1 VSSPIDR
8 SVRYLNALGGAST
21 SRVLNLM
28 SIARGHA
35 DDPDH
40 KAKPLFASPVF
51 NRAMILRHRVRADE
65 TYLFHSRRTVA
76 TKIIVPFDERD
87 LKLGG
92 RSFFVDQ
99 RGYHETMR
107 EVGNYRDDSSVDRDL
122 EILRLVDGLPSLDPF
137 LLREHLR
144 MNQFAVGDAYF
155 QIAVAD
161 RKRMYDFVSK
171 NIQALIALATGASGA
186 NAYSSS
192 TSKLVSALLSTEVDE
207 KLEPLRL
214 TLGLAGEDFREG
226 VFSWRG
232 FLYYKWSMTDFWP
245 QVGHVLREL
254 KNINPNNIQTAEMGA
269 YIPNA
274 KKVIIE
280 NVKKAG
286 HDVGTSLKTYDAAY
300 DQLVANSNPR
310 AFRDFLLSAPRMFLD
325 LGEKI
330 GAISHI
336 VSFWRYRFPK
346 NQPVRIDAEEVAAIF
361 QDFESSLGV
370 APPMSFAAAS

>member
-1 VSSPIDR
+1 MTTVDR
-8 SVRYLNALGGAST
+8 SVRYLSSLGGAST

-92 RSFFVDQ
+92 RSFFVDE
-99 RGYHETMR
+99 RGYHEAMR
-107 EVGNYRDDSSVDRDL
+107 EFGNYRDDNSVDRDL
-122 EILRLVDGLPSLDPF
+122 EIFRLIDGLPSLDPF

-144 MNQFAVGDAYF
+144 MNQFSVGDSYF
-155 QIAVAD
+155 QIAAAD
-161 RKRMYDFVSK
+161 RKKMYDFVSK
-171 NIQALIALATGASGA
+171 NIQGLIALATGGPGGNS
-186 NAYSSS
+186 YSSS
-192 TSKLVSALLSTEVDE
+192 TAKLVSALLSTEVDE

-214 TLGLAGEDFREG
+214 TLGLAGEEFREG

-232 FLYYKWSMTDFWP
+232 FLYYKLSITDVWP

-254 KNINPNNIQTAEMGA
+254 KHIAPNNVQTVETGTYIQ
-269 YIPNA
+269 NA
-274 KKVIIE
+274 KKVIVE

-286 HDVGTSLKTYDAAY
+286 YDVGTSLKTYDAAY
-300 DQLVANSNPR
+300 NQLVANNNPQ

-336 VSFWRYRFPK
+336 ASFWRYRFPK
-346 NQPVRIDAEEVAAIF
+346 NQAVRIDAEEAAAIF